1 MMTIKNIIH
10 RMAFLFLGIGA
21 LAACSSTD
29 PSVEDDH
36 VVRMPVNLFIPATDA
51 SLVGTGNAGAKA
63 TRAEGDPGT
72 YEKFKLPT
80 YSYIY
85 IITKD
90 DNDKDFVTLS
100 TNQLKGTWKKER
112 YEGSL
117 ATANDSVYRYEGYID
132 VYLPDKRKP
141 QGAVYAALSAVE
153 LPDLPTGNESTV
165 NSYTGEDVKNFQFTM
180 NDDIQKEIQNIYST
194 PYNYTINSTYY
205 GTLYNMNTVNPS
217 INIVLYHIASK
228 LDVQWNVASDIQ
240 SSVRLTNLTLTTPQ
254 PKECY
259 IFKPLMN
266 KATSTQTHV
275 ESIGLDAG
283 SQWYG
288 RAYRYVIPVVGS
300 DGNYTFTM
308 TLSNGSSA
316 NAKSNT
322 ISAGAINTSQP
333 FTPWML
339 GTISV
344 KTW

>member
-1 MMTIKNIIH
+1 MMTIKNMIH
-10 RMAFLFLGIGA
+10 RMAFLFLGIGT

-51 SLVGTGNAGAKA
+51 SLVGTGNASAKA

-90 DNDKDFVTLS
+90 DNDEDFVTLS

-141 QGAVYAALSAVE
+141 QGAVYAALSSVE
-153 LPDLPTGNESTV
+153 LPGLPPGNESTV
-165 NSYTGEDVKNFQFTM
+165 NKYTGEDVKAFQFTM
-180 NDDIQKEIQNIYST
+180 SDAIQAEIQNIYST
-194 PYNYTINSTYY
+194 PYNYNINSTYY

-228 LDVQWNVASDIQ
+228 LDVQWNVASGIQ
-240 SSVRLTNLTLTTPQ
+240 SSVKLTNLTLTTPQ
-254 PKECY
+254 PTQCY
-259 IFKPLMN
+259 IFKPLEN
-266 KATSTQTHV
+266 TATANHT
-275 ESIGLDAG
+275 ESITLDAG

-288 RAYRYVIPVVGS
+288 RAYRYVIPVADS
-300 DGNYTFTM
+300 DGKYTFTM

-316 NAKSNT
+316 NSKSKSIVVGT
-322 ISAGAINTSQP
+322 INQKQP

-339 GTISV
+339 GAINV

>member
-21 LAACSSTD
+21 LTACSSTD

-72 YEKFKLPT
+72 YEQFKLPT

-141 QGAVYAALSAVE
+141 QGAVYAALSAVK
-153 LPDLPTGNESTV
+153 LPGLPTGNESTV
-165 NSYTGEDVKNFQFTM
+165 NSYTGEEVKNFQFTM
-180 NDDIQKEIQNIYST
+180 SEDIQKEIQNIYST
-194 PYNYTINSTYY
+194 PYNYNIKGTYY
-205 GTLYNMNTVNPS
+205 GTMYNMHTVNPS

-228 LDVQWNVASDIQ
+228 LDVQWNVASGIQ
-240 SSVRLTNLTLTTPQ
+240 NSLKLSTMTLVTPQ
-254 PKECY
+254 PDNCY
-259 IFKPLMN
+259 IFRPLEN
-266 KATSTQTHV
+266 TATANRSQTY
-275 ESIGLDAG
+275 SLDAG

-288 RAYRYVIPVVGS
+288 RQYEYVIPVVGG
-300 DGNYTFTM
+300 DGKYSFTM
-308 TLSNGSSA
+308 SFNNGTTE
-316 NAKSNT
+316 KSKV
-322 ISAGAINTSQP
+322 ISAGTIDKSKP
-333 FTPWML
+333 FTPWMY
-339 GTISV
+339 GTV
-344 KTW
+344 TMTTPW